1 MYDRMPPKLPFYWNS
16 VIPATLD
23 TALTFDEMQSKIV
36 WTVNKILENQYL
48 TVPYLINLSTEYTT
62 TSISIKG
69 ILFQNYT
76 PLQVDKE
83 FVINGMKDGTYYIN
97 VFNDA
102 ANTEAGKPPVQSN
115 DLLFLSTEYMPKNCT
130 SLYVFDILNGNIV
143 GNSIRYND
151 LYTEMHNADPN
162 AHQALFEAVYNK
174 IEEESDGLH
183 NEIVTET
190 NRAKQAEQQLQDNID
205 NESTARQQADTTLQ
219 NNINAEKTARENA
232 DTTLQNNINAE
243 KTAREQ
249 ADTALGERIT
259 AETTARQQAD
269 TNLQN
274 SINAEKTA
282 REQADTTLQN
292 NINAEKTAREN
303 ADTALQD
310 SINTH
315 IQNKNNPHNV
325 TADQIGNVV
334 KTIKGANQTILYGD
348 VTLTGR
354 RGVNTVGTGQNI
366 NIEGPMYSTPADNS
380 VDVLYSGITALSSNI
395 AYTSEISGL
404 PSKTG
409 WLYLVSYQVG
419 QAYKKV
425 IYNLDGTIYYTH
437 GRETDTWIMIE
448 NNSGVESIN
457 DLTGIVTLVA
467 SNGNNV
473 AKSGNT
479 LNVSGP
485 MLGTPPSLNLDE
497 ANTVGIYSLRVAA
510 IYTSTRSGLPEK
522 DGWLYMVVYP
532 LSQAANKQ
540 VIYNKDGTAYW
551 RDGVESNWNPIS
563 YGGTGTAGVSSIN
576 SLTGALTLNG
586 DQGVSVTTTVN
597 ALHVSGQ
604 YYVLTQNTPV
614 NATLRPGITTKGSY
628 SFTGGPENETLI
640 AIETVDSTSGSYNF
654 FQVGYCSSG
663 NIYVRRT
670 NTNGTATTEW
680 IKSGVFSFNN
690 KTGNINVDGRY
701 GNIVENDTSS
711 HFFVNGPIRRLP
723 TLDANTYDLE
733 GIASFDY
740 GTLPTNI
747 PGSSTKPFMLF
758 QVRTNATDTNT
769 YYTQWLI
776 DKSNGKMY
784 TRTKNKNGSQATT
797 WYMNSYSPALDNQ
810 TVTLESLAPNL
821 GIQNL
826 TLQLEHYRGGGQN
839 FKAKFYVPFAVSNSN
854 SPLTEIALWSLPQ
867 AWTFD
872 EDQYI
877 PVYIRSVSSGASS
890 FGYIQCSN
898 NAMQLI
904 IGGTGQSIPAGW
916 VVRFCNSDVYLIRS
930 SS

>member
-23 TALTFDEMQSKIV
+23 TALTFDEMQARIV

-76 PLQVDKE
+76 PLQIDKE

-115 DLLFLSTEYMPKNCT
+115 DLLFLSTEYMPINCT

-219 NNINAEKTARENA
+219 NNINAEKTARE
-232 DTTLQNNINAE
+232 
-243 KTAREQ
+243 Q
-249 ADTALGERIT
+249 ADTALRNSLDEEIGDRIDGED
-259 AETTARQQAD
+259 A
-269 TNLQN
+269 
-274 SINAEKTA
+274 INAK
-282 REQADTTLQN
+282 
-292 NINAEKTAREN
+292 INA
-303 ADTALQD
+303 
-310 SINTH
+310 H

-325 TADQIGNVV
+325 TVDQIGNVV
-334 KTIKGANQTILYGD
+334 KSIKGSNQTVLYD
-348 VTLTGR
+348 NVTLTGI
-354 RGVNTVGTGQNI
+354 RGINTLGDNQIISIG
-366 NIEGPMYSTPADNS
+366 GPMYDAPTDNS
-380 VDVLYSGITALSSNI
+380 VDVNYVGITSLSSNI
-395 AYTSEISGL
+395 EYASTKQGL

-409 WLYLVSYQVG
+409 WLYLVSYKIGTAVKKVIYNADGTAYFNNGGENDTWNLIQSNDIVKSINDFVG
-419 QAYKKV
+419 AITLTGENGNIINNNNNTITVSGAMISNTNGLVIENNTNPGIYSLSDSAFYTSNTSGLPNKAGWMYLILYKTITQSKYV
-425 IYNLDGTIYYTH
+425 IYNLDGTAYYK
-437 GRETDTWIMIE
+437 
-448 NNSGVESIN
+448 
-457 DLTGIVTLVA
+457 A
-467 SNGNNV
+467 SNTSEWV
-473 AKSGNT
+473 EIQHSG
-479 LNVSGP
+479 S
-485 MLGTPPSLNLDE
+485 
-497 ANTVGIYSLRVAA
+497 
-510 IYTSTRSGLPEK
+510 
-522 DGWLYMVVYP
+522 
-532 LSQAANKQ
+532 
-540 VIYNKDGTAYW
+540 
-551 RDGVESNWNPIS
+551 
-563 YGGTGTAGVSSIN
+563 GTAGVSSIN

-586 DQGVSVTTTVN
+586 DQGVKITTTPN
-597 ALHVSGQ
+597 AIHVSGQ
-604 YYVLTQNTPV
+604 YYVLSQNSSV
-614 NATLRPGITTKGSY
+614 NGTLRPGITTIGSY
-628 SFTGGPENETLI
+628 SFTDGPENETLI

-663 NIYVRRT
+663 NIYVRRA
-670 NTNGTATTEW
+670 NTDGTATTGW
-680 IKSGVFSFNN
+680 INSGVFNFNN
-690 KTGNINVDGRY
+690 KTGNINVEGRY

-784 TRTKNKNGSQATT
+784 TRTKNKNGSQTTT

-854 SPLTEIALWSLPQ
+854 SPLTEIALWSLPN

-916 VVRFCNSDVYLIRS
+916 VVRFCNSDIYLVRS

>member
-48 TVPYLINLSTEYTT
+48 TVPYLISLGTEYTT

-190 NRAKQAEQQLQDNID
+190 NRAKQAEQQLQKNIN

-232 DTTLQNNINAE
+232 DTTLQNSINAE

-249 ADTALGERIT
+249 ADTALRNSLDEEIGNRIDGE
-259 AETTARQQAD
+259 D
-269 TNLQN
+269 T
-274 SINAEKTA
+274 INNKI
-282 REQADTTLQN
+282 D
-292 NINAEKTAREN
+292 
-303 ADTALQD
+303 
-310 SINTH
+310 TH
-315 IQNKNNPHNV
+315 IANKNNPHNV

-334 KTIKGANQTILYGD
+334 KTINNLVNNITVNGSRGTSITNGSNTI
-348 VTLTGR
+348 T
-354 RGVNTVGTGQNI
+354 VN
-366 NIEGPMYSTPADNS
+366 GPMIDTPSD
-380 VDVLYSGITALSSNI
+380 T
-395 AYTSEISGL
+395 
-404 PSKTG
+404 
-409 WLYLVSYQVG
+409 
-419 QAYKKV
+419 
-425 IYNLDGTIYYTH
+425 NLDNAT
-437 GRETDTWIMIE
+437 E
-448 NNSGVESIN
+448 
-457 DLTGIVTLVA
+457 
-467 SNGNNV
+467 
-473 AKSGNT
+473 
-479 LNVSGP
+479 
-485 MLGTPPSLNLDE
+485 
-497 ANTVGIYSLRVAA
+497 VGIYSLSAT
-510 IYTSTRSGLPEK
+510 IQYTSSYTGLPSK
-522 DGWLYMVVYP
+522 SGWLYMLVY
-532 LSQAANKQ
+532 QVGTAKKQ
-540 VIYNKDGTAYW
+540 IIYNADGTVYRRENAA
-551 RDGVESNWNPIS
+551 SNWLELN
-563 YGGTGTAGVSSIN
+563 YGGGGGTSGVSSIN
-576 SLTGALTLNG
+576 SLTGALTING
-586 DQGVSVTTTVN
+586 DQGVRVTNTGN
-597 ALHVSGQ
+597 ALQVRGQ
-604 YYVLTQNTPV
+604 YYVLSQNSSV
-614 NATLRPGITTKGSY
+614 NGTLRPGITTIGSY
-628 SFTGGPENETLI
+628 SFTDGPENETLI
-640 AIETVDSTSGSYNF
+640 AIETVDRASGSYNF

-663 NIYVRRT
+663 NIYVRIT
-670 NTNGTATTEW
+670 NTHGTATTGW
-680 IKSGVFSFNN
+680 IKSGVFSFNS
-690 KTGNINVDGRY
+690 KTGNINVEGRY

-747 PGSSTKPFMLF
+747 PTTSTNPFILF
-758 QVRTNATDTNT
+758 QVKTNATDTNT

-784 TRTKNKNGSQATT
+784 VRTKNKNGTQVTAWSL
-797 WYMNSYSPALDNQ
+797 NSYSAAVDNQ
-810 TVTLESLAPNL
+810 TITLDSLAPNL
-821 GIQNL
+821 SLQNL
-826 TLQLEHYRGGGQN
+826 TLELEEYRGTKY
-839 FKAKFYVPFAVSNSN
+839 KAKFYVPFAFSNSN
-854 SPLTEIALWSLPQ
+854 SPLTEIALWSLPEGW
-867 AWTFD
+867 AFD

-877 PVYIRSVSSGASS
+877 PLYIRSVSTGASS

-904 IGGTGQSIPAGW
+904 ICGTGQSIPAGW
-916 VVRFCNSDVYLIRS
+916 VVRFCNSDVYLVKS
-930 SS
+930 GA

>member
-48 TVPYLINLSTEYTT
+48 TVPYLISLGTEYTT

-162 AHQALFEAVYNK
+162 AHQTLFEAVYNK

-219 NNINAEKTARENA
+219 NNINAEKTARE
-232 DTTLQNNINAE
+232 
-243 KTAREQ
+243 Q

-274 SINAEKTA
+274 NINAEKTA
-282 REQADTTLQN
+282 REQADTALRN
-292 NINAEKTAREN
+292 SLDEEIGDRIDGEDAINAKIN
-303 ADTALQD
+303 A
-310 SINTH
+310 H

-325 TADQIGNVV
+325 TVDQIGNVV
-334 KTIKGANQTILYGD
+334 KAINNLVNNITVNGS
-348 VTLTGR
+348 
-354 RGVNTVGTGQNI
+354 RGT
-366 NIEGPMYSTPADNS
+366 S
-380 VDVLYSGITALSSNI
+380 ITNSSNTI
-395 AYTSEISGL
+395 TVNGSMIDV
-404 PSKTG
+404 PSDT
-409 WLYLVSYQVG
+409 
-419 QAYKKV
+419 
-425 IYNLDGTIYYTH
+425 NLDNAT
-437 GRETDTWIMIE
+437 E
-448 NNSGVESIN
+448 
-457 DLTGIVTLVA
+457 
-467 SNGNNV
+467 
-473 AKSGNT
+473 
-479 LNVSGP
+479 
-485 MLGTPPSLNLDE
+485 
-497 ANTVGIYSLRVAA
+497 VGIYSLSAT
-510 IYTSTRSGLPEK
+510 IQYTSSYTGLPSK
-522 DGWLYMVVYP
+522 SGWLYMLVY
-532 LSQAANKQ
+532 QVGTARKQ
-540 VIYNKDGTAYW
+540 IIYNADGTVYRRENAA
-551 RDGVESNWNPIS
+551 SNWLELN
-563 YGGTGTAGVSSIN
+563 YGGGGGTAGVSSIN

-586 DQGVSVTTTVN
+586 DQGVKITTAPN
-597 ALHVSGQ
+597 AIHVSGQ
-604 YYVLTQNTPV
+604 YYVLSQNTSI
-614 NATLRPGITTKGSY
+614 NGTLRPGITAAGNYAFTNTPQNKNVMYVITVDYKSNEYIYAQYAVCFDYSIYRRLSNADGSTATEWYYNGVTDINATKGSIIFEARNGA
-628 SFTGGPENETLI
+628 SI
-640 AIETVDSTSGSYNF
+640 SK
-654 FQVGYCSSG
+654 SG
-663 NIYVRRT
+663 NTFTVLGPIARSPNLSL
-670 NTNGTATTEW
+670 NTNN
-680 IKSGVFSFNN
+680 SV
-690 KTGNINVDGRY
+690 
-701 GNIVENDTSS
+701 
-711 HFFVNGPIRRLP
+711 
-723 TLDANTYDLE
+723 
-733 GIASFDY
+733 GIFSFDY
-740 GTLPTNI
+740 DSSPVGMPTEA
-747 PGSSTKPFMLF
+747 
-758 QVRTNATDTNT
+758 TNAYVMLQVMTDGDSSIET
-769 YYTQWLI
+769 YTQLVI
-776 DKSNGKMY
+776 DKDDGKMF
-784 TRTKNKNGSQATT
+784 TRTKNNNGSQATA
-797 WYMNSYSPALDNQ
+797 WKLSSYSPALENQ
-810 TVTLESLAPNL
+810 TITLDSLAPNL

-826 TLQLEHYRGGGQN
+826 TLQLEQYRGVT

-854 SPLTEIALWSLPQ
+854 SPLTEIALWSLPEGW
-867 AWTFD
+867 AFD

-877 PVYIRSVSSGASS
+877 PLYIRSVSSGASS

-916 VVRFCNSDVYLIRS
+916 VVRFCNSDVYLVRS
-930 SS
+930 GA

>member
-23 TALTFDEMQSKIV
+23 TALTFDEMQAKIV

-48 TVPYLINLSTEYTT
+48 TVPYLISLKTEYTT

-76 PLQVDKE
+76 PLQIDKE

-130 SLYVFDILNGNIV
+130 SLYVFNILNGNIV
-143 GNSIRYND
+143 GDSIKYND

-162 AHQALFEAVYNK
+162 AHQALFEAVYSK
-174 IEEESDGLH
+174 IDEESDTLH

-190 NRAKQAEQQLQDNID
+190 NRAKTAEQQLQTNIN
-205 NESTARQQADTTLQ
+205 NES
-219 NNINAEKTARENA
+219 
-232 DTTLQNNINAE
+232 
-243 KTAREQ
+243 
-249 ADTALGERIT
+249 
-259 AETTARQQAD
+259 
-269 TNLQN
+269 
-274 SINAEKTA
+274 TA

-310 SINTH
+310 SINAEKTARENADTALQDSINTH

-325 TADQIGNVV
+325 TVDQIGNVV
-334 KTIKGANQTILYGD
+334 KSINNLVNNITVNGLRGTSITNSSDTI
-348 VTLTGR
+348 
-354 RGVNTVGTGQNI
+354 TVIGSMI
-366 NIEGPMYSTPADNS
+366 DA
-380 VDVLYSGITALSSNI
+380 
-395 AYTSEISGL
+395 
-404 PSKTG
+404 PSDT
-409 WLYLVSYQVG
+409 
-419 QAYKKV
+419 
-425 IYNLDGTIYYTH
+425 NLDNAT
-437 GRETDTWIMIE
+437 E
-448 NNSGVESIN
+448 
-457 DLTGIVTLVA
+457 
-467 SNGNNV
+467 
-473 AKSGNT
+473 
-479 LNVSGP
+479 
-485 MLGTPPSLNLDE
+485 
-497 ANTVGIYSLRVAA
+497 VGIYSLSAT
-510 IYTSTRSGLPEK
+510 IQYTSSYTGLPSK
-522 DGWLYMVVYP
+522 SGWLYMLVY
-532 LSQAANKQ
+532 QVGTAKKQ
-540 VIYNKDGTAYW
+540 IIYNADGTVYRRENAA
-551 RDGVESNWNPIS
+551 SNWLELN
-563 YGGTGTAGVSSIN
+563 YGGGGGTAGVSSIN

-586 DQGVSVTTTVN
+586 DQGVRVTNTGN
-597 ALHVSGQ
+597 ALQVRGQ
-604 YYVLTQNTPV
+604 YYVLSQNSSV
-614 NATLRPGITTKGSY
+614 NGTLRPGITTIGSY
-628 SFTGGPENETLI
+628 SFTDGPENETLI
-640 AIETVDSTSGSYNF
+640 AIETVDRTSGSYNF

-670 NTNGTATTEW
+670 NTDGTATTGW
-680 IKSGVFSFNN
+680 INSGVFSFNN
-690 KTGNINVDGRY
+690 KTGNINVEGRY

-747 PGSSTKPFMLF
+747 PTASTNPFILF

-784 TRTKNKNGSQATT
+784 VRTKNKNGTQVTAWSL
-797 WYMNSYSPALDNQ
+797 NSYSAAVDNQ
-810 TVTLESLAPNL
+810 TITLDSLAPNL
-821 GIQNL
+821 GLQNL
-826 TLQLEHYRGGGQN
+826 TLELEEYRGTKY
-839 FKAKFYVPFAVSNSN
+839 KAKFYVPFAFSNSN
-854 SPLTEIALWSLPQ
+854 SPLTEIALWSLPEGW
-867 AWTFD
+867 AFD

-877 PVYIRSVSSGASS
+877 PLYIRSVSTGASS

-904 IGGTGQSIPAGW
+904 IGETGQSIPAGW
-916 VVRFCNSDVYLIRS
+916 IVRFCNSDVYLIRS

>member
-48 TVPYLINLSTEYTT
+48 TVPYLISLGTEYTT

-232 DTTLQNNINAE
+232 DT
-243 KTAREQ
+243 
-249 ADTALGERIT
+249 ALGERIT

-282 REQADTTLQN
+282 REQADTALRNSLDKEIGDRIDGEDAIN
-292 NINAEKTAREN
+292 NKINA
-303 ADTALQD
+303 
-310 SINTH
+310 H

-325 TADQIGNVV
+325 TVDQIGNVV
-334 KTIKGANQTILYGD
+334 KSIKGANQTILYGD
-348 VTLTGR
+348 VTLTGS

-366 NIEGPMYSTPADNS
+366 NIGGPMYSTPADNS
-380 VDVLYSGITALSSNI
+380 VDVLYNGITALSSNI
-395 AYTSEISGL
+395 AYTSEKSGL

-419 QAYKKV
+419 QSFKKV

-437 GRETDTWIMIE
+437 GGETDTWIMIE

-826 TLQLEHYRGGGQN
+826 TLQLEHYRGQN

-854 SPLTEIALWSLPQ
+854 SPLTEIALWSLPN

-872 EDQYI
+872 EVQYI

-916 VVRFCNSDVYLIRS
+916 IVRFCNSDVYLIRS

>member
-48 TVPYLINLSTEYTT
+48 TVPYLISLGTEYTT

-205 NESTARQQADTTLQ
+205 NETTARQQADTTLQ

-274 SINAEKTA
+274 SINTEKTA
-282 REQADTTLQN
+282 REQADTALRN
-292 NINAEKTAREN
+292 SLDEEIGNRIDGEDAINAKIN
-303 ADTALQD
+303 A
-310 SINTH
+310 H
-315 IQNKNNPHNV
+315 IANKNNPHNV

-334 KTIKGANQTILYGD
+334 KTINNLVNNITVNGS
-348 VTLTGR
+348 
-354 RGVNTVGTGQNI
+354 RGT
-366 NIEGPMYSTPADNS
+366 S
-380 VDVLYSGITALSSNI
+380 ITNSSNTI
-395 AYTSEISGL
+395 TVRGSMIDVPSDTNLDNATEVGIYSLSANIQYTSSYSGL
-404 PSKTG
+404 PSKAS
-409 WLYLVSYQVG
+409 WLYMLVYQVG
-419 QAYKKV
+419 TAKKQI
-425 IYNLDGTIYYTH
+425 IYHTNGSVYRRD
-437 GRETDTWIMIE
+437 
-448 NNSGVESIN
+448 N
-457 DLTGIVTLVA
+457 VA
-467 SNGNNV
+467 SDWV
-473 AKSGNT
+473 K
-479 LNVSGP
+479 LN
-485 MLGTPPSLNLDE
+485 
-497 ANTVGIYSLRVAA
+497 
-510 IYTSTRSGLPEK
+510 
-522 DGWLYMVVYP
+522 
-532 LSQAANKQ
+532 
-540 VIYNKDGTAYW
+540 
-551 RDGVESNWNPIS
+551 
-563 YGGTGTAGVSSIN
+563 YGGGGGTAGVSSIN

-586 DQGVSVTTTVN
+586 DQGVRVTNTGN
-597 ALHVSGQ
+597 ALQVRGQ
-604 YYVLTQNTPV
+604 YYVLSQNSSV
-614 NATLRPGITTKGSY
+614 NGTLRPGITTIGSY
-628 SFTGGPENETLI
+628 SFTDGPENETLI
-640 AIETVDSTSGSYNF
+640 AIETVDSTSESYNF

-670 NTNGTATTEW
+670 NTNGTATTGW

-690 KTGNINVDGRY
+690 KTGNINVEGRY

-747 PGSSTKPFMLF
+747 PTTSTNPFILF

-784 TRTKNKNGSQATT
+784 VRTKNKNGTQATA
-797 WYMNSYSPALDNQ
+797 WSLNSYSAAVDKQTITLD
-810 TVTLESLAPNL
+810 SLAPNL
-821 GIQNL
+821 SLQNL
-826 TLQLEHYRGGGQN
+826 TLELEEYRGTKY
-839 FKAKFYVPFAVSNSN
+839 KAKFYVPFAFSNSN
-854 SPLTEIALWSLPQ
+854 SPLTEIALWSLPEGW
-867 AWTFD
+867 AFD

-877 PVYIRSVSSGASS
+877 PLYIRSVSSGASS
-890 FGYIQCSN
+890 LGYIQCSN

-916 VVRFCNSDVYLIRS
+916 VVRFCNSDVYLVKS
-930 SS
+930 GA

>member
-48 TVPYLINLSTEYTT
+48 TVPYLISLGTEYTT

-249 ADTALGERIT
+249 ADTALRNSLDKEIGDRIDGED
-259 AETTARQQAD
+259 A
-269 TNLQN
+269 
-274 SINAEKTA
+274 INNKI
-282 REQADTTLQN
+282 D
-292 NINAEKTAREN
+292 
-303 ADTALQD
+303 
-310 SINTH
+310 TH
-315 IQNKNNPHNV
+315 IANKNNPHNV

-348 VTLTGR
+348 VTLTGS

-366 NIEGPMYSTPADNS
+366 DIGGPMYSTPADNS

-395 AYTSEISGL
+395 AYTSEKSGL

-409 WLYLVSYQVG
+409 WLYLVSYKVG
-419 QAYKKV
+419 QSFKKV

-437 GRETDTWIMIE
+437 GGETDTWIMIE

-576 SLTGALTLNG
+576 SLTGALTING
-586 DQGVSVTTTVN
+586 DQGVSVTNTGN
-597 ALHVSGQ
+597 ALQVRGQ
-604 YYVLTQNTPV
+604 YYVLTQNTSV
-614 NATLRPGITTKGSY
+614 NGTLRAGNTARG
-628 SFTGGPENETLI
+628 SFTFTNGPSNQNVV
-640 AIETVDSTSGSYNF
+640 AIDTYDSN
-654 FQVGYCSSG
+654 SG
-663 NIYVRRT
+663 NYTLYQIAHTNDGSSYWRRA
-670 NTNGTATTEW
+670 NADGSATTQW
-680 IKSGVFSFNN
+680 QPRGVLSFNSYH
-690 KTGNINVDGRY
+690 GSVSVDGQY
-701 GNIVENDTSS
+701 GNIVVNDAGG

-854 SPLTEIALWSLPQ
+854 SPLTEIALWSLPN

>member
-23 TALTFDEMQSKIV
+23 TSLTFDEMQARIV

-130 SLYVFDILNGNIV
+130 SLYTFDILNGNIV
-143 GNSIRYND
+143 GDSIRYND

-190 NRAKQAEQQLQDNID
+190 NRATQAERQLQTNIN
-205 NESTARQQADTTLQ
+205 NEATARQQ
-219 NNINAEKTARENA
+219 A

-274 SINAEKTA
+274 
-282 REQADTTLQN
+282 

-303 ADTALQD
+303 ADTALQN

-325 TADQIGNVV
+325 TVDQIGNVV
-334 KTIKGANQTILYGD
+334 KSIKGSNQTVLYD
-348 VTLTGR
+348 NVTLTGI
-354 RGVNTVGTGQNI
+354 RGINTLGDNQI
-366 NIEGPMYSTPADNS
+366 ISISGPMYDAPTDNS
-380 VDVLYSGITALSSNI
+380 VDVNYVGITSLSSNI
-395 AYTSEISGL
+395 EYASTKQGL

-409 WLYLVSYQVG
+409 WLYLVSYKIGTAVKKVIYNSDGTAYFNNGGENDTWNLIQSNDIVKSINDFVG
-419 QAYKKV
+419 AITLTGENGNIINNNNNTITVSGAMISNTNGLVIENNTNPGIYSLSDSAFYTSNTSGLPNKAGWMYLILYKTITQSKYV
-425 IYNLDGTIYYTH
+425 IYNLDGTAYYK
-437 GRETDTWIMIE
+437 
-448 NNSGVESIN
+448 
-457 DLTGIVTLVA
+457 A
-467 SNGNNV
+467 SNTSEWV
-473 AKSGNT
+473 EIQHSG
-479 LNVSGP
+479 S
-485 MLGTPPSLNLDE
+485 
-497 ANTVGIYSLRVAA
+497 
-510 IYTSTRSGLPEK
+510 
-522 DGWLYMVVYP
+522 
-532 LSQAANKQ
+532 
-540 VIYNKDGTAYW
+540 
-551 RDGVESNWNPIS
+551 
-563 YGGTGTAGVSSIN
+563 GTAGVSSIN

-586 DQGVSVTTTVN
+586 DQGVKITTTPN
-597 ALHVSGQ
+597 AIHVSGQ
-604 YYVLTQNTPV
+604 YYVLSQNSSV
-614 NATLRPGITTKGSY
+614 NGTLRPGITTIGSY
-628 SFTGGPENETLI
+628 SFTDGPENETLI

-663 NIYVRRT
+663 NIYVRRA
-670 NTNGTATTEW
+670 NTDGTATTGW
-680 IKSGVFSFNN
+680 INSGVFNFNN
-690 KTGNINVDGRY
+690 KTGNINVEGRY

-723 TLDANTYDLE
+723 TLDANAYDLE

-747 PGSSTKPFMLF
+747 PTTSTNPFILF

-784 TRTKNKNGSQATT
+784 VRTKNKNGTQVTAWSL
-797 WYMNSYSPALDNQ
+797 NSYSAAVDNQ
-810 TVTLESLAPNL
+810 TITLDSLASNL
-821 GIQNL
+821 GLQNL
-826 TLQLEHYRGGGQN
+826 TLELEEYRGTKY
-839 FKAKFYVPFAVSNSN
+839 KAKFYVPFAFSNSN
-854 SPLTEIALWSLPQ
+854 SPLTEIALWSLPEGW
-867 AWTFD
+867 AFD
-872 EDQYI
+872 EVQYI
-877 PVYIRSVSSGASS
+877 PLYIRSVSSGASS

-916 VVRFCNSDVYLIRS
+916 VVRFCNSDVYLVRS
-930 SS
+930 GA

>member
-48 TVPYLINLSTEYTT
+48 TVPYLISLGTEYTT

-205 NESTARQQADTTLQ
+205 NEATARQQADTTLQ
-219 NNINAEKTARENA
+219 NNINAEKTAREN
-232 DTTLQNNINAE
+232 
-243 KTAREQ
+243 

-334 KTIKGANQTILYGD
+334 KTINTLVNNITVNGSRGASITNSSDTI
-348 VTLTGR
+348 
-354 RGVNTVGTGQNI
+354 TV
-366 NIEGPMYSTPADNS
+366 
-380 VDVLYSGITALSSNI
+380 SGSMIDA
-395 AYTSEISGL
+395 
-404 PSKTG
+404 PSDT
-409 WLYLVSYQVG
+409 
-419 QAYKKV
+419 
-425 IYNLDGTIYYTH
+425 NLDNAT
-437 GRETDTWIMIE
+437 E
-448 NNSGVESIN
+448 
-457 DLTGIVTLVA
+457 
-467 SNGNNV
+467 
-473 AKSGNT
+473 
-479 LNVSGP
+479 
-485 MLGTPPSLNLDE
+485 
-497 ANTVGIYSLRVAA
+497 VGIYSLSAT
-510 IYTSTRSGLPEK
+510 IQYTSSYTGLPSK
-522 DGWLYMVVYP
+522 SGWLYMLVYQV
-532 LSQAANKQ
+532 STAKKQ
-540 VIYNKDGTAYW
+540 IIYNADGTVYRRENAA
-551 RDGVESNWNPIS
+551 SNWLELN
-563 YGGTGTAGVSSIN
+563 YGGGGGTAGVSSIN
-576 SLTGALTLNG
+576 SLTGEITLNG
-586 DQGVSVTTTVN
+586 DQGVRITNTGN
-597 ALHVSGQ
+597 AIHVSGQ
-604 YYVLTQNTPV
+604 YYVLSQNTSI
-614 NATLRPGITTKGSY
+614 NGTLRPGITAAGNYAFTNTPQNKSVMYVITVDYKSNEYIYAQYAVCFDYSIYRRLSNADGSTATEWYYNGVTDINGTKGSIIFEARNGA
-628 SFTGGPENETLI
+628 SI
-640 AIETVDSTSGSYNF
+640 SK
-654 FQVGYCSSG
+654 SG
-663 NIYVRRT
+663 NTFTVLGPIARNPNFSL
-670 NTNGTATTEW
+670 NTNN
-680 IKSGVFSFNN
+680 SV
-690 KTGNINVDGRY
+690 
-701 GNIVENDTSS
+701 
-711 HFFVNGPIRRLP
+711 
-723 TLDANTYDLE
+723 
-733 GIASFDY
+733 GIFSFDY
-740 GTLPTNI
+740 DSSPVGMPTEA
-747 PGSSTKPFMLF
+747 
-758 QVRTNATDTNT
+758 TNAYVMLQVMTDGTNSIES
-769 YYTQWLI
+769 YTQLVI
-776 DKSNGKMY
+776 DKDDGKMF
-784 TRTKNKNGSQATT
+784 TRTKNNNGSQATA
-797 WYMNSYSPALDNQ
+797 WKLSSYSPALDNQ
-810 TVTLESLAPNL
+810 TITLDSLSPNL

-826 TLQLEHYRGGGQN
+826 TLQLEQYRGVT

-854 SPLTEIALWSLPQ
+854 SPLTEIALWSLPEGW
-867 AWTFD
+867 AFD

-877 PVYIRSVSSGASS
+877 PLYIRSVSSGSSS

-916 VVRFCNSDVYLIRS
+916 VVRFCNSDVYLVKS
-930 SS
+930 GA

>member
-1 MYDRMPPKLPFYWNS
+1 MYDRMPPKLPFYWNT

-23 TALTFDEMQSKIV
+23 TALTFDEMQAKIV

-48 TVPYLINLSTEYTT
+48 TVPYLISLKTEYTT

-130 SLYVFDILNGNIV
+130 SLYVFNILNGNIV
-143 GNSIRYND
+143 GDSIKYND

-162 AHQALFEAVYNK
+162 AHQALFEAVYSK
-174 IEEESDGLH
+174 IDEESDTLH

-190 NRAKQAEQQLQDNID
+190 NRAKTAEQQLQTNIN
-205 NESTARQQADTTLQ
+205 NES
-219 NNINAEKTARENA
+219 
-232 DTTLQNNINAE
+232 
-243 KTAREQ
+243 
-249 ADTALGERIT
+249 
-259 AETTARQQAD
+259 
-269 TNLQN
+269 
-274 SINAEKTA
+274 TA

-325 TADQIGNVV
+325 TVDQIGNVV
-334 KTIKGANQTILYGD
+334 KSINNLVNNITVNGL
-348 VTLTGR
+348 
-354 RGVNTVGTGQNI
+354 RGT
-366 NIEGPMYSTPADNS
+366 S
-380 VDVLYSGITALSSNI
+380 ITNSSNTI
-395 AYTSEISGL
+395 TVIGSMIDAPSDTNLDNATEIGIYSLSATIQYTSSYTGL
-404 PSKTG
+404 PSK
-409 WLYLVSYQVG
+409 S
-419 QAYKKV
+419 
-425 IYNLDGTIYYTH
+425 
-437 GRETDTWIMIE
+437 
-448 NNSGVESIN
+448 
-457 DLTGIVTLVA
+457 
-467 SNGNNV
+467 
-473 AKSGNT
+473 
-479 LNVSGP
+479 
-485 MLGTPPSLNLDE
+485 
-497 ANTVGIYSLRVAA
+497 
-510 IYTSTRSGLPEK
+510 
-522 DGWLYMVVYP
+522 GWLYMLVY
-532 LSQAANKQ
+532 QVGTAKKQ
-540 VIYNKDGTAYW
+540 IIYNADGTVYRRENAA
-551 RDGVESNWNPIS
+551 SNWLELN
-563 YGGTGTAGVSSIN
+563 YGGGGGTAGVSSIN

-586 DQGVSVTTTVN
+586 DQGVRVTNTGN
-597 ALHVSGQ
+597 ALQVRGQ
-604 YYVLTQNTPV
+604 YYVLSQNSSV
-614 NATLRPGITTKGSY
+614 NGTLRTGITTIGSY
-628 SFTGGPENETLI
+628 SFTDGPKNETLI
-640 AIETVDSTSGSYNF
+640 AIETVDRTSGSYNF

-670 NTNGTATTEW
+670 NTDGTATTGW
-680 IKSGVFSFNN
+680 INSGVFSFND
-690 KTGNINVDGRY
+690 KTGNINVEGRY

-723 TLDANTYDLE
+723 TLDANAYDLE

-747 PGSSTKPFMLF
+747 PSTSTNPFILF

-784 TRTKNKNGSQATT
+784 VRTKNKNGTQVTAWSL
-797 WYMNSYSPALDNQ
+797 NSYSAAVDNQ
-810 TVTLESLAPNL
+810 TITLDSLASNL
-821 GIQNL
+821 GLQNL
-826 TLQLEHYRGGGQN
+826 TLELEEYRGTKY
-839 FKAKFYVPFAVSNSN
+839 KAKFYVPFAFSNSN
-854 SPLTEIALWSLPQ
+854 SPLTEIALWSLPEGW
-867 AWTFD
+867 AFD

-877 PVYIRSVSSGASS
+877 PLYIRSVSSGASS

-916 VVRFCNSDVYLIRS
+916 VVRFCNSDVYLVKS
-930 SS
+930 GA

>member
-48 TVPYLINLSTEYTT
+48 TVPYLISLGTEYTT

-232 DTTLQNNINAE
+232 DTTLQNSINAE

-249 ADTALGERIT
+249 ADTALRNSLDKEIGDRIDGE
-259 AETTARQQAD
+259 D
-269 TNLQN
+269 T
-274 SINAEKTA
+274 INNKI
-282 REQADTTLQN
+282 D
-292 NINAEKTAREN
+292 
-303 ADTALQD
+303 
-310 SINTH
+310 TH
-315 IQNKNNPHNV
+315 IANKNNPHNV

-334 KTIKGANQTILYGD
+334 KTINNLVNNITVNGSRGTSITNGSNTI
-348 VTLTGR
+348 
-354 RGVNTVGTGQNI
+354 TVK
-366 NIEGPMYSTPADNS
+366 GPMI
-380 VDVLYSGITALSSNI
+380 DV
-395 AYTSEISGL
+395 
-404 PSKTG
+404 PSDT
-409 WLYLVSYQVG
+409 
-419 QAYKKV
+419 
-425 IYNLDGTIYYTH
+425 NLDNAT
-437 GRETDTWIMIE
+437 E
-448 NNSGVESIN
+448 
-457 DLTGIVTLVA
+457 
-467 SNGNNV
+467 
-473 AKSGNT
+473 
-479 LNVSGP
+479 
-485 MLGTPPSLNLDE
+485 
-497 ANTVGIYSLRVAA
+497 VGIYSLSATTQ
-510 IYTSTRSGLPEK
+510 YTSSYTGLPSK
-522 DGWLYMVVYP
+522 SGWLYMLVY
-532 LSQAANKQ
+532 QVGTAKKQ
-540 VIYNKDGTAYW
+540 IIYNADGTVYRRENAA
-551 RDGVESNWNPIS
+551 SNWLELN
-563 YGGTGTAGVSSIN
+563 YGGGGGTAGVSSIN

-586 DQGVSVTTTVN
+586 DQGVRVTNTGN
-597 ALHVSGQ
+597 ALQVRGQ
-604 YYVLTQNTPV
+604 YYVLSQNTSI
-614 NATLRPGITTKGSY
+614 NGTLRPGITAAGNYAFTNTPQNKSVMYVITVDYKSNEYIYAQYAVCFDYSIYRRLSNADGSTATEWYYNGVTDINATKGSIIFEARNGA
-628 SFTGGPENETLI
+628 SI
-640 AIETVDSTSGSYNF
+640 SK
-654 FQVGYCSSG
+654 SG
-663 NIYVRRT
+663 NTFTVLGPIARSPNLSL
-670 NTNGTATTEW
+670 NTNN
-680 IKSGVFSFNN
+680 SV
-690 KTGNINVDGRY
+690 
-701 GNIVENDTSS
+701 
-711 HFFVNGPIRRLP
+711 
-723 TLDANTYDLE
+723 
-733 GIASFDY
+733 GIFSFDY
-740 GTLPTNI
+740 DSSPVGMPTEA
-747 PGSSTKPFMLF
+747 
-758 QVRTNATDTNT
+758 TNAYVMLQVMTDGDSSIET
-769 YYTQWLI
+769 YTQLVI
-776 DKSNGKMY
+776 DKDDGKMF
-784 TRTKNKNGSQATT
+784 TRTKNNNGSQATA
-797 WYMNSYSPALDNQ
+797 WKLSSYSPALDNQ
-810 TVTLESLAPNL
+810 TITLDSLAPNL

-826 TLQLEHYRGGGQN
+826 TLQLEQYRGVT

-854 SPLTEIALWSLPQ
+854 SPLTEIALWSLPEGW
-867 AWTFD
+867 AFD

-877 PVYIRSVSSGASS
+877 PLYIRSVSSGASS

-916 VVRFCNSDVYLIRS
+916 VVRFCNSDVYLVKS
-930 SS
+930 GA

>member
-23 TALTFDEMQSKIV
+23 TALTFDEMQARIV
-36 WTVNKILENQYL
+36 WTVNRILENQYL
-48 TVPYLINLSTEYTT
+48 TVPYLINLGTEYTT

-76 PLQVDKE
+76 PLEIDKE

-115 DLLFLSTEYMPKNCT
+115 DLLFLSTEYMPINCT
-130 SLYVFDILNGNIV
+130 SLYVFNILNGNIV
-143 GNSIRYND
+143 GDSIKYND

-219 NNINAEKTARENA
+219 NNINAEKTARE
-232 DTTLQNNINAE
+232 
-243 KTAREQ
+243 Q

-282 REQADTTLQN
+282 REQADTALRN
-292 NINAEKTAREN
+292 SLDEEIGDRIDGEDAINAKIDA
-303 ADTALQD
+303 
-310 SINTH
+310 H
-315 IQNKNNPHNV
+315 IANKNNPHNV

-334 KTIKGANQTILYGD
+334 KTLNNLVNNISITGGRGTEV
-348 VTLTGR
+348 VTTS
-354 RGVNTVGTGQNI
+354 NSIAIT
-366 NIEGPMYSTPADNS
+366 GPMYDVPSNPSLDNM
-380 VDVLYSGITALSSNI
+380 LNTGIYALSASVE
-395 AYTSEISGL
+395 YTTTYSGL
-404 PSKTG
+404 PNKTG
-409 WLYLVSYQVG
+409 WLYMLVYQVG
-419 QAYKKV
+419 TAKKQI
-425 IYNLDGTIYYTH
+425 IYHTNGSVYRRD
-437 GRETDTWIMIE
+437 
-448 NNSGVESIN
+448 N
-457 DLTGIVTLVA
+457 VA
-467 SNGNNV
+467 SDWV
-473 AKSGNT
+473 K
-479 LNVSGP
+479 
-485 MLGTPPSLNLDE
+485 LD
-497 ANTVGIYSLRVAA
+497 
-510 IYTSTRSGLPEK
+510 
-522 DGWLYMVVYP
+522 
-532 LSQAANKQ
+532 
-540 VIYNKDGTAYW
+540 
-551 RDGVESNWNPIS
+551 
-563 YGGTGTAGVSSIN
+563 YGGGGGTAGVSSIN

-586 DQGVSVTTTVN
+586 DQGVRVTNTGN
-597 ALHVSGQ
+597 ALQVRGQ
-604 YYVLTQNTPV
+604 YYVLSQNASV
-614 NATLRPGITTKGSY
+614 NGTLRPGITTIGSY
-628 SFTGGPENETLI
+628 SFTDDPENETLI

-670 NTNGTATTEW
+670 NTNGTATTGW

-690 KTGNINVDGRY
+690 KTGNINVEGRY

-747 PGSSTKPFMLF
+747 PTTSTNPFILF

-784 TRTKNKNGSQATT
+784 VRTKNKNGTQATA
-797 WYMNSYSPALDNQ
+797 WSLNSYSAAVDNQ
-810 TVTLESLAPNL
+810 TITLDSLAPNL
-821 GIQNL
+821 SLQNL
-826 TLQLEHYRGGGQN
+826 TLELEEYRGTKY
-839 FKAKFYVPFAVSNSN
+839 KAKFYVPFAFSNSN
-854 SPLTEIALWSLPQ
+854 SPLTEIALWSLPEGW
-867 AWTFD
+867 AFD

-877 PVYIRSVSSGASS
+877 PLYIRSVSSGASS

-916 VVRFCNSDVYLIRS
+916 VVRFCNSDVYLVKS
-930 SS
+930 GA

>member
-23 TALTFDEMQSKIV
+23 TALTFDEMQAKIV

-48 TVPYLINLSTEYTT
+48 TVPYLISLKTEYTT

-76 PLQVDKE
+76 PLQIDKE

-130 SLYVFDILNGNIV
+130 SLYVFNILNGNIV
-143 GNSIRYND
+143 GDSIKYND

-162 AHQALFEAVYNK
+162 AHQALFEAVYSK
-174 IEEESDGLH
+174 IDEESDTLH

-190 NRAKQAEQQLQDNID
+190 NRAKTAEQQLQTNIN
-205 NESTARQQADTTLQ
+205 NES
-219 NNINAEKTARENA
+219 
-232 DTTLQNNINAE
+232 
-243 KTAREQ
+243 
-249 ADTALGERIT
+249 
-259 AETTARQQAD
+259 
-269 TNLQN
+269 
-274 SINAEKTA
+274 TA

-310 SINTH
+310 SINAEKTARENADTALQDSINTH

-325 TADQIGNVV
+325 TVDQIGNVV
-334 KTIKGANQTILYGD
+334 KSINNLVNNITVNGLRGTSITNSSDTI
-348 VTLTGR
+348 
-354 RGVNTVGTGQNI
+354 TVIGSMI
-366 NIEGPMYSTPADNS
+366 DA
-380 VDVLYSGITALSSNI
+380 
-395 AYTSEISGL
+395 
-404 PSKTG
+404 PSDT
-409 WLYLVSYQVG
+409 
-419 QAYKKV
+419 
-425 IYNLDGTIYYTH
+425 NLDNAT
-437 GRETDTWIMIE
+437 E
-448 NNSGVESIN
+448 
-457 DLTGIVTLVA
+457 
-467 SNGNNV
+467 
-473 AKSGNT
+473 
-479 LNVSGP
+479 
-485 MLGTPPSLNLDE
+485 
-497 ANTVGIYSLRVAA
+497 VGIYSLSAT
-510 IYTSTRSGLPEK
+510 IQYTSSYTGLPSK
-522 DGWLYMVVYP
+522 SGWLYMLVY
-532 LSQAANKQ
+532 QVGTAKKQ
-540 VIYNKDGTAYW
+540 IIYNADGTVYRRENAA
-551 RDGVESNWNPIS
+551 SNWLELN
-563 YGGTGTAGVSSIN
+563 YGGGGGTAGVSSIN

-586 DQGVSVTTTVN
+586 DQGVRVTNTGN
-597 ALHVSGQ
+597 ALQVRGQ
-604 YYVLTQNTPV
+604 YYVLSQNSSV
-614 NATLRPGITTKGSY
+614 NGTLRPGITTIGSY
-628 SFTGGPENETLI
+628 SFTDGPENETLI
-640 AIETVDSTSGSYNF
+640 AIETVDRTSGSYNF

-670 NTNGTATTEW
+670 NTDGTATTGW
-680 IKSGVFSFNN
+680 INSGVFSFNN
-690 KTGNINVDGRY
+690 KTGNINVEGRY

-747 PGSSTKPFMLF
+747 PTASTNPFILF

-784 TRTKNKNGSQATT
+784 VRTKNKNGTQVTAWSL
-797 WYMNSYSPALDNQ
+797 NSYSAAVDNQ
-810 TVTLESLAPNL
+810 TITLDSLAPNL
-821 GIQNL
+821 GLQNL
-826 TLQLEHYRGGGQN
+826 TLELEEYRGTKY
-839 FKAKFYVPFAVSNSN
+839 KAKFYVPFAFSNSN
-854 SPLTEIALWSLPQ
+854 SPLTEIALWSLPEGW
-867 AWTFD
+867 AFD

-877 PVYIRSVSSGASS
+877 PLYIRSVSTGASS

-904 IGGTGQSIPAGW
+904 IGETGQSIPAGW
-916 VVRFCNSDVYLIRS
+916 VVRFCNSDIYLVKS
-930 SS
+930 GA

>member
-48 TVPYLINLSTEYTT
+48 TVPYLISLGTEYTT

-243 KTAREQ
+243 KTARE
-249 ADTALGERIT
+249 
-259 AETTARQQAD
+259 
-269 TNLQN
+269 N
-274 SINAEKTA
+274 
-282 REQADTTLQN
+282 ADTTLQN
-292 NINAEKTAREN
+292 NINAEKTAREQ
-303 ADTALQD
+303 ADTALRNSLD
-310 SINTH
+310 EEIGDRIDGEDAINAKINAH

-325 TADQIGNVV
+325 TVDQIGNVV
-334 KTIKGANQTILYGD
+334 KSIKGSNQTVLYD
-348 VTLTGR
+348 NVTLTGI
-354 RGVNTVGTGQNI
+354 RGINTLGDNQIISIG
-366 NIEGPMYSTPADNS
+366 GPMYDAPTDNS
-380 VDVLYSGITALSSNI
+380 VDVNYVGITSLSSNI
-395 AYTSEISGL
+395 EYASTKQGL

-409 WLYLVSYQVG
+409 WLYLVSYKIGTSVKKVIYNTDGTAYYNNGGENDTWNLIQSNDIVKSINDFVG
-419 QAYKKV
+419 AITLTGENGNIINNNNNTITVSGTMISNTNGLVIENNTKPGIYSLSDSAFYTSNTSGLPNKAGWMYLILYKTITQSKYV
-425 IYNLDGTIYYTH
+425 IYNLDGTAYYKATNTNEWVEIQH
-437 GRETDTWIMIE
+437 
-448 NNSGVESIN
+448 SGS
-457 DLTGIVTLVA
+457 
-467 SNGNNV
+467 
-473 AKSGNT
+473 
-479 LNVSGP
+479 
-485 MLGTPPSLNLDE
+485 
-497 ANTVGIYSLRVAA
+497 
-510 IYTSTRSGLPEK
+510 
-522 DGWLYMVVYP
+522 
-532 LSQAANKQ
+532 
-540 VIYNKDGTAYW
+540 
-551 RDGVESNWNPIS
+551 
-563 YGGTGTAGVSSIN
+563 GTAGVSSIN

-586 DQGVSVTTTVN
+586 NQGVSVTTTVN
-597 ALHVSGQ
+597 ALQVSGQ

-614 NATLRPGITTKGSY
+614 NGTLRPGVTVAGNY
-628 SFTGGPENETLI
+628 EFTNTPSGKTVI
-640 AIETVDSTSGSYNF
+640 AIITFDY
-654 FQVGYCSSG
+654 
-663 NIYVRRT
+663 T
-670 NTNGTATTEW
+670 NTDYTFTQYAICSDYSVYRRYSNADGSTATPW
-680 IKSGVFSFNN
+680 
-690 KTGNINVDGRY
+690 
-701 GNIVENDTSS
+701 
-711 HFFVNGPIRRLP
+711 
-723 TLDANTYDLE
+723 TL
-733 GIASFDY
+733 
-740 GTLPTNI
+740 
-747 PGSSTKPFMLF
+747 
-758 QVRTNATDTNT
+758 
-769 YYTQWLI
+769 
-776 DKSNGKMY
+776 
-784 TRTKNKNGSQATT
+784 
-797 WYMNSYSPALDNQ
+797 NSYSPAVDNQ
-810 TVTLESLAPNL
+810 TITLDSLASNL

-826 TLQLEHYRGGGQN
+826 TLQLEQYRGVT

-854 SPLTEIALWSLPQ
+854 SPLTEIALWSLPEGW
-867 AWTFD
+867 AFD

-877 PVYIRSVSSGASS
+877 PIYIRSVSSGASS

-916 VVRFCNSDVYLIRS
+916 VVRFCNSDVYLVKS
-930 SS
+930 GA

>member
-48 TVPYLINLSTEYTT
+48 TVPYLISLGTEYTT

-219 NNINAEKTARENA
+219 NNINAEKTARE
-232 DTTLQNNINAE
+232 
-243 KTAREQ
+243 Q

-282 REQADTTLQN
+282 REQADTALRNSLDKEIGDRIDGEDAIN
-292 NINAEKTAREN
+292 NKI
-303 ADTALQD
+303 D
-310 SINTH
+310 TH
-315 IQNKNNPHNV
+315 IANKNNPHNV

-334 KTIKGANQTILYGD
+334 KTINNLVNNITVNGS
-348 VTLTGR
+348 
-354 RGVNTVGTGQNI
+354 RGT
-366 NIEGPMYSTPADNS
+366 S
-380 VDVLYSGITALSSNI
+380 ITNSSNTI
-395 AYTSEISGL
+395 TVKGSMIDA
-404 PSKTG
+404 PSDT
-409 WLYLVSYQVG
+409 
-419 QAYKKV
+419 
-425 IYNLDGTIYYTH
+425 NLDNAT
-437 GRETDTWIMIE
+437 E
-448 NNSGVESIN
+448 
-457 DLTGIVTLVA
+457 
-467 SNGNNV
+467 
-473 AKSGNT
+473 
-479 LNVSGP
+479 
-485 MLGTPPSLNLDE
+485 
-497 ANTVGIYSLRVAA
+497 VGIYSLSATTQ
-510 IYTSTRSGLPEK
+510 YTSSYTGLPSK
-522 DGWLYMVVYP
+522 SGWLYMLVY
-532 LSQAANKQ
+532 QVGTAKKQ
-540 VIYNKDGTAYW
+540 IIYNADGTVYRRENAA
-551 RDGVESNWNPIS
+551 SNWLELN
-563 YGGTGTAGVSSIN
+563 YGGGGGTAGVSSIN

-586 DQGVSVTTTVN
+586 DQGVRITTTEN
-597 ALHVSGQ
+597 AIHVSGQ
-604 YYVLTQNTPV
+604 YYVLSQNSSV
-614 NATLRPGITTKGSY
+614 NATLRPGITTIGSY

-654 FQVGYCSSG
+654 FQVGYCLSG
-663 NIYVRRT
+663 NIYVRRS
-670 NTNGTATTEW
+670 NTNGTATTGW
-680 IKSGVFSFNN
+680 INSGVFSFNN
-690 KTGNINVDGRY
+690 KTGNINVEGRY
-701 GNIVENDTSS
+701 GNIVENDTAS

-747 PGSSTKPFMLF
+747 PGSSTKPFMLL

-784 TRTKNKNGSQATT
+784 VRTKNKNGTQVTAWSL
-797 WYMNSYSPALDNQ
+797 NSYSPALDNQ
-810 TVTLESLAPNL
+810 TITLDSLAPNL

-826 TLQLEHYRGGGQN
+826 TLQLEHYRGVT
-839 FKAKFYVPFAVSNSN
+839 FKAKFYVPFSISNSTT
-854 SPLTEIALWSLPQ
+854 PLTQVSLWSLP
-867 AWTFD
+867 AGWAFD
-872 EDQYI
+872 EEQNI
-877 PVYIRSVSSGASS
+877 PVYFFSTSPRANL
-890 FGYIQCSN
+890 FGYLHCIDNYIEVEFSDT
-898 NAMQLI
+898 L
-904 IGGTGQSIPAGW
+904 TSISAGW
-916 VVRFCNSDVYLIRS
+916 ILRCCNSDLYLVKTS
-930 SS
+930 Q

>member
-48 TVPYLINLSTEYTT
+48 TVPYLISLGTEYTT

-232 DTTLQNNINAE
+232 DTTLQNSINAE

-249 ADTALGERIT
+249 ADTTLQNNIN
-259 AETTARQQAD
+259 AEKTARENAD
-269 TNLQN
+269 TTLQN

-334 KTIKGANQTILYGD
+334 KTINTLVNNITVNGSRGASITNSRDTIT
-348 VTLTGR
+348 V
-354 RGVNTVGTGQNI
+354 RGSMI
-366 NIEGPMYSTPADNS
+366 DA
-380 VDVLYSGITALSSNI
+380 
-395 AYTSEISGL
+395 
-404 PSKTG
+404 PSDT
-409 WLYLVSYQVG
+409 
-419 QAYKKV
+419 
-425 IYNLDGTIYYTH
+425 NLDNAT
-437 GRETDTWIMIE
+437 E
-448 NNSGVESIN
+448 
-457 DLTGIVTLVA
+457 
-467 SNGNNV
+467 
-473 AKSGNT
+473 
-479 LNVSGP
+479 
-485 MLGTPPSLNLDE
+485 
-497 ANTVGIYSLRVAA
+497 VGIYSLSAT
-510 IYTSTRSGLPEK
+510 IQYTSSYTGLPSK
-522 DGWLYMVVYP
+522 SGWLYMLVY
-532 LSQAANKQ
+532 QVGTAKKQ
-540 VIYNKDGTAYW
+540 IIYNADGTVYRRENAA
-551 RDGVESNWNPIS
+551 SNWLELN
-563 YGGTGTAGVSSIN
+563 YGGGGGTAGVSSIN
-576 SLTGALTLNG
+576 SLTGEITLNG
-586 DQGVSVTTTVN
+586 DQGVRITTTEN
-597 ALHVSGQ
+597 AIHVSGQ
-604 YYVLTQNTPV
+604 YYVLSQNTSI
-614 NATLRPGITTKGSY
+614 NGTLRPGITAAGNYAFTNTPQNKSVMYVITVNYKSNEYIYAQYAVCFDYSIYRRLSNADGSTATEWYYNGVTDINGTKGSIIFEARNGA
-628 SFTGGPENETLI
+628 SI
-640 AIETVDSTSGSYNF
+640 SK
-654 FQVGYCSSG
+654 SG
-663 NIYVRRT
+663 NTFTVLGPIARSPNFSL
-670 NTNGTATTEW
+670 NTNN
-680 IKSGVFSFNN
+680 SV
-690 KTGNINVDGRY
+690 
-701 GNIVENDTSS
+701 
-711 HFFVNGPIRRLP
+711 
-723 TLDANTYDLE
+723 
-733 GIASFDY
+733 GIFSFDY
-740 GTLPTNI
+740 DSSPVGMPTEA
-747 PGSSTKPFMLF
+747 
-758 QVRTNATDTNT
+758 TNAYVMLQVMTDGTNSIES
-769 YYTQWLI
+769 YTQLVI
-776 DKSNGKMY
+776 DKDDGKMF
-784 TRTKNKNGSQATT
+784 TRTKNNNGSQATA
-797 WYMNSYSPALDNQ
+797 WKLSSYSPALDNQ
-810 TVTLESLAPNL
+810 TITLDSLSPNL

-826 TLQLEHYRGGGQN
+826 TLQLEQYRGVT

-854 SPLTEIALWSLPQ
+854 SPLTEIALWSLPEGW
-867 AWTFD
+867 AFD

-877 PVYIRSVSSGASS
+877 PLYIRSVSSGASS

-916 VVRFCNSDVYLIRS
+916 VVRFCNSDVYLVKS
-930 SS
+930 GA

>member
-48 TVPYLINLSTEYTT
+48 TVPYLISLGTEYTT

-232 DTTLQNNINAE
+232 DTTLQNSINAE

-249 ADTALGERIT
+249 ADTALRNSLDEEIGDRINGE
-259 AETTARQQAD
+259 D
-269 TNLQN
+269 T
-274 SINAEKTA
+274 INNKI
-282 REQADTTLQN
+282 D
-292 NINAEKTAREN
+292 
-303 ADTALQD
+303 
-310 SINTH
+310 TH
-315 IQNKNNPHNV
+315 IANKNNPHNV

-334 KTIKGANQTILYGD
+334 KTINNLVNNITVNGSRGTSITNGSNTITVKGSMIDA
-348 VTLTGR
+348 
-354 RGVNTVGTGQNI
+354 
-366 NIEGPMYSTPADNS
+366 
-380 VDVLYSGITALSSNI
+380 
-395 AYTSEISGL
+395 
-404 PSKTG
+404 PSDT
-409 WLYLVSYQVG
+409 
-419 QAYKKV
+419 
-425 IYNLDGTIYYTH
+425 NLDNAT
-437 GRETDTWIMIE
+437 E
-448 NNSGVESIN
+448 
-457 DLTGIVTLVA
+457 
-467 SNGNNV
+467 
-473 AKSGNT
+473 
-479 LNVSGP
+479 
-485 MLGTPPSLNLDE
+485 
-497 ANTVGIYSLRVAA
+497 VGIYSLSAA
-510 IYTSTRSGLPEK
+510 IQYTSSYTGLPSK
-522 DGWLYMVVYP
+522 SGWLYMLVY
-532 LSQAANKQ
+532 QVGTAKKQ
-540 VIYNKDGTAYW
+540 IIYNADGTVYRRENAA
-551 RDGVESNWNPIS
+551 SNWLELN
-563 YGGTGTAGVSSIN
+563 YGGGGGTAGVSSIN

-586 DQGVSVTTTVN
+586 DQGVRITTTEN
-597 ALHVSGQ
+597 DIHVSGQ
-604 YYVLTQNTPV
+604 YYVLSQNTSI
-614 NATLRPGITTKGSY
+614 NGTLRPGITAAGNYKFTNTPQNKSVMYVITVDYKSNEYIYAQYAVCFDYSIYRRLSNADGSTATEWYYNGVTDINGTKGNIIFEARNGATISK
-628 SFTGGPENETLI
+628 
-640 AIETVDSTSGSYNF
+640 
-654 FQVGYCSSG
+654 SG
-663 NIYVRRT
+663 NTFTVLGPIARSPNFSL
-670 NTNGTATTEW
+670 NTNN
-680 IKSGVFSFNN
+680 SV
-690 KTGNINVDGRY
+690 
-701 GNIVENDTSS
+701 
-711 HFFVNGPIRRLP
+711 
-723 TLDANTYDLE
+723 
-733 GIASFDY
+733 GIFSFDY
-740 GTLPTNI
+740 DSSPVGMPTEA
-747 PGSSTKPFMLF
+747 
-758 QVRTNATDTNT
+758 TNAYVMLQVMTDDTNSIET
-769 YYTQWLI
+769 YTQLVI
-776 DKSNGKMY
+776 DKDDGKMF
-784 TRTKNKNGSQATT
+784 TRTKNNNGSQATA
-797 WYMNSYSPALDNQ
+797 WKLSSYSPALDNQ

-826 TLQLEHYRGGGQN
+826 TLQLEHYRGVT

-854 SPLTEIALWSLPQ
+854 SPLTEIALWSLPEGW
-867 AWTFD
+867 AFD

-877 PVYIRSVSSGASS
+877 PLYIRSVSTGASS

-916 VVRFCNSDVYLIRS
+916 VVRFCNSDVYLVKS
-930 SS
+930 GA

>member
-282 REQADTTLQN
+282 RQQADTTLQN

-551 RDGVESNWNPIS
+551 RDGVESNWKPIS

-586 DQGVSVTTTVN
+586 NQGVRITTTEN
-597 ALHVSGQ
+597 AIHVSGQ
-604 YYVLTQNTPV
+604 YYVLSQNSSV
-614 NATLRPGITTKGSY
+614 NATLRPGITTIGSY

-640 AIETVDSTSGSYNF
+640 AIETVDRTSGSYNF
-654 FQVGYCSSG
+654 FQVGYCLSG
-663 NIYVRRT
+663 NIYVRRA
-670 NTNGTATTEW
+670 NTNGTATTGW
-680 IKSGVFSFNN
+680 INSGVFSFNN
-690 KTGNINVDGRY
+690 KTGNINVEGRY
-701 GNIVENDTSS
+701 GNIVENDTAS

-723 TLDANTYDLE
+723 TLNANTFDLE

-747 PGSSTKPFMLF
+747 PGSSTKPFMLL

-826 TLQLEHYRGGGQN
+826 TLQLEHYRGEGQN

-854 SPLTEIALWSLPQ
+854 SPLTEIALWSLPN

-916 VVRFCNSDVYLIRS
+916 IVRFCNSDVYLIRS

>member
-1 MYDRMPPKLPFYWNS
+1 MPPKLPFYWNS

-23 TALTFDEMQSKIV
+23 TALTFDEMQARIV

-48 TVPYLINLSTEYTT
+48 TVPYLISLSTEYTT

-76 PLQVDKE
+76 PLQIDKE

-130 SLYVFDILNGNIV
+130 SLYVFNILNGNIV
-143 GNSIRYND
+143 GDSIKYND

-219 NNINAEKTARENA
+219 NNINTEKTAR
-232 DTTLQNNINAE
+232 Q
-243 KTAREQ
+243 Q

-274 SINAEKTA
+274 
-282 REQADTTLQN
+282 

-303 ADTALQD
+303 ADNALQT
-310 SINTH
+310 SIDEEISDRIEGEEATNAKIDAH
-315 IQNKNNPHNV
+315 IANKNNPHNV
-325 TADQIGNVV
+325 TSDQIGNVV
-334 KTIKGANQTILYGD
+334 KTLNNLVNNISITAGRGTEVITSSNSIA
-348 VTLTGR
+348 VT
-354 RGVNTVGTGQNI
+354 
-366 NIEGPMYSTPADNS
+366 GPMYDVPSNPSLDNM
-380 VDVLYSGITALSSNI
+380 LNTGIYALS
-395 AYTSEISGL
+395 ATVEYTTTYSGL
-404 PSKTG
+404 PNKTG
-409 WLYLVSYQVG
+409 WLYLLVYAVG
-419 QAYKKV
+419 TAKKQI
-425 IYNLDGTIYYTH
+425 IYN
-437 GRETDTWIMIE
+437 
-448 NNSGVESIN
+448 S
-457 DLTGIVTLVA
+457 
-467 SNGNNV
+467 
-473 AKSGNT
+473 
-479 LNVSGP
+479 
-485 MLGTPPSLNLDE
+485 
-497 ANTVGIYSLRVAA
+497 
-510 IYTSTRSGLPEK
+510 
-522 DGWLYMVVYP
+522 
-532 LSQAANKQ
+532 
-540 VIYNKDGTAYW
+540 DGTAYQRGNAQTNW
-551 RDGVESNWNPIS
+551 FQLYSES
-563 YGGTGTAGVSSIN
+563 GGGGTAGVSSIN

-586 DQGVSVTTTVN
+586 DQGVRVTNTGN
-597 ALHVSGQ
+597 ALQVRGQ
-604 YYVLTQNTPV
+604 YYVLSQNASV
-614 NATLRPGITTKGSY
+614 NGTLRPGITTIGSY
-628 SFTGGPENETLI
+628 SFTDGPENETLI

-670 NTNGTATTEW
+670 NTNGTATTGW

-690 KTGNINVDGRY
+690 KTGNINVEGRY

-747 PGSSTKPFMLF
+747 PTTSTNPFILF

-784 TRTKNKNGSQATT
+784 VRTKNKNGTQATA
-797 WYMNSYSPALDNQ
+797 WSLNSYSAAVDNQ
-810 TVTLESLAPNL
+810 TITLDSLAPNL
-821 GIQNL
+821 SLQNL
-826 TLQLEHYRGGGQN
+826 TLELEEYRGTKY
-839 FKAKFYVPFAVSNSN
+839 KAKFYVPFAFSNSN
-854 SPLTEIALWSLPQ
+854 SPLTEIALWSLPEGW
-867 AWTFD
+867 AFD

-877 PVYIRSVSSGASS
+877 PLYIRSVSSGASS

-916 VVRFCNSDVYLIRS
+916 VVRFCNSDVYLVKS
-930 SS
+930 GA

>member
-1 MYDRMPPKLPFYWNS
+1 
-16 VIPATLD
+16 
-23 TALTFDEMQSKIV
+23 MQSKIV

-205 NESTARQQADTTLQ
+205 NESTARQ
-219 NNINAEKTARENA
+219 
-232 DTTLQNNINAE
+232 
-243 KTAREQ
+243 
-249 ADTALGERIT
+249 
-259 AETTARQQAD
+259 
-269 TNLQN
+269 
-274 SINAEKTA
+274 
-282 REQADTTLQN
+282 QADTTLQN

>member
-1 MYDRMPPKLPFYWNS
+1 MFDRMPPKLPFYWNS

-23 TALTFDEMQSKIV
+23 TSLTFDEMQARIV

-48 TVPYLINLSTEYTT
+48 TVPYLISLRTEYTT

-97 VFNDA
+97 VFNDV

-130 SLYVFDILNGNIV
+130 SLYTFDILNGNIV
-143 GNSIRYND
+143 GDSIRYND

-190 NRAKQAEQQLQDNID
+190 NRATQAERQLQTNIN
-205 NESTARQQADTTLQ
+205 NEATARQQADTTLQ
-219 NNINAEKTARENA
+219 NNINSEKTARENA
-232 DTTLQNNINAE
+232 DKALKTSIDDEISDRIDGEDAINA
-243 KTAREQ
+243 K
-249 ADTALGERIT
+249 I
-259 AETTARQQAD
+259 
-269 TNLQN
+269 
-274 SINAEKTA
+274 
-282 REQADTTLQN
+282 
-292 NINAEKTAREN
+292 
-303 ADTALQD
+303 D
-310 SINTH
+310 SH

-325 TADQIGNVV
+325 TVDQIGNVV
-334 KTIKGANQTILYGD
+334 KSIKGANQTILYGD
-348 VTLTGR
+348 VTLTGS

-366 NIEGPMYSTPADNS
+366 NIAGPMYSTPADNS
-380 VDVLYSGITALSSNI
+380 VDVLYNGITALSSNI
-395 AYTSEISGL
+395 AYTSEKSGL

-419 QAYKKV
+419 QSFKKV

-437 GRETDTWIMIE
+437 GGETDTWLMIE

-457 DLTGIVTLVA
+457 DLTGIVTLDA

-485 MLGTPPSLNLDE
+485 MLGTPSSLNLDE
-497 ANTVGIYSLRVAA
+497 ANTVGIYSLSISS
-510 IYTSTRSGLPEK
+510 IYTSAYSGLPEK
-522 DGWLYMVVYP
+522 NGWLYLLVYGIP
-532 LSQAANKQ
+532 QGPNKQ
-540 VIYNKDGTAYW
+540 VVYNKDGTAYC
-551 RDGVESNWNPIS
+551 RNSIISNWDTIA
-563 YGGTGTAGVSSIN
+563 YGGDSTAGVSSIN
-576 SLTGALTLNG
+576 ALTGALTLNG
-586 DQGVSVTTTVN
+586 DQGVRVTSTVN
-597 ALHVSGQ
+597 AIHVSGQ
-604 YYVLTQNTPV
+604 YYVLSQNSSV
-614 NATLRPGITTKGSY
+614 NVTLRPGITTIGPY
-628 SFTGGPENETLI
+628 SFTDGPENETLI
-640 AIETVDSTSGSYNF
+640 AIETVDSISGSYDF

-663 NIYVRRT
+663 NIYVRRA
-670 NTNGTATTEW
+670 NTNGTATTGW
-680 IKSGVFSFNN
+680 INSGVFSFNN
-690 KTGNINVDGRY
+690 KTGNINVEGRY

-747 PGSSTKPFMLF
+747 PASSTKPFILF

-784 TRTKNKNGSQATT
+784 ARTKNKNGTQVTAWTL
-797 WYMNSYSPALDNQ
+797 NSYSAAVDNQ
-810 TVTLESLAPNL
+810 TITLDSLASNL
-821 GIQNL
+821 GLQNL
-826 TLQLEHYRGGGQN
+826 TLELEEYRGAKY
-839 FKAKFYVPFAVSNSN
+839 KAKFYVPFAFSNSN
-854 SPLTEIALWSLPQ
+854 SPLTEIALWSLPEGW
-867 AWTFD
+867 AFD

-877 PVYIRSVSSGASS
+877 PLYIRSVSSGASS

-904 IGGTGQSIPAGW
+904 IGGTGQSIQAGW
-916 VVRFCNSDVYLIRS
+916 IVRFCNSDVYLVKS
-930 SS
+930 GA

>member
-1 MYDRMPPKLPFYWNS
+1 MYDRMPPKLPFYWNT

-23 TALTFDEMQSKIV
+23 TALTFDEMQAKIV

-48 TVPYLINLSTEYTT
+48 TVPYLISLKTEYTP

-143 GNSIRYND
+143 GNSIKYND

-162 AHQALFEAVYNK
+162 AHQELFEAVYNK

-243 KTAREQ
+243 KTARQQ

-282 REQADTTLQN
+282 REQADTALRN
-292 NINAEKTAREN
+292 SLDEEISDRIDGEDAINAKIN
-303 ADTALQD
+303 A
-310 SINTH
+310 H

-325 TADQIGNVV
+325 TVDQIGNVV
-334 KTIKGANQTILYGD
+334 KTINSLVNNITVNGSKG
-348 VTLTGR
+348 
-354 RGVNTVGTGQNI
+354 
-366 NIEGPMYSTPADNS
+366 NS
-380 VDVLYSGITALSSNI
+380 VVTGSNTITVNGSMLDVPSDTNLDNATEAGIYSLSANI
-395 AYTSEISGL
+395 QYTSSYKGL

-409 WLYLVSYQVG
+409 WLYMLVYKVG
-419 QAYKKV
+419 TGKKQIV
-425 IYNLDGTIYYTH
+425 YN
-437 GRETDTWIMIE
+437 
-448 NNSGVESIN
+448 
-457 DLTGIVTLVA
+457 A
-467 SNGNNV
+467 
-473 AKSGNT
+473 
-479 LNVSGP
+479 
-485 MLGTPPSLNLDE
+485 
-497 ANTVGIYSLRVAA
+497 
-510 IYTSTRSGLPEK
+510 
-522 DGWLYMVVYP
+522 
-532 LSQAANKQ
+532 
-540 VIYNKDGTAYW
+540 DGTAY
-551 RDGVESNWNPIS
+551 RRENAASNWLELN
-563 YGGTGTAGVSSIN
+563 YGGGGGTAGVSSIN

-604 YYVLTQNTPV
+604 YYVLSQNSSV
-614 NATLRPGITTKGSY
+614 NVTLRPGITTIGSY
-628 SFTGGPENETLI
+628 SFTDGPENETLI
-640 AIETVDSTSGSYNF
+640 AIETVDSISGSYNF

-663 NIYVRRT
+663 NIYVRRV
-670 NTNGTATTEW
+670 NTNGTATTGW
-680 IKSGVFSFNN
+680 INSGVFSFNN
-690 KTGNINVDGRY
+690 KTGNINVEGRY

-747 PGSSTKPFMLF
+747 PASSTKPFILF

-784 TRTKNKNGSQATT
+784 VRTKNKNGSQLTA
-797 WYMNSYSPALDNQ
+797 WSMNSYSPALDNQ
-810 TVTLESLAPNL
+810 TITLDSLAPNL

-826 TLQLEHYRGGGQN
+826 TLQLEHYRGVS

-854 SPLTEIALWSLPQ
+854 SPLTEIALWSLPEGW
-867 AWTFD
+867 AFD

-877 PVYIRSVSSGASS
+877 PLYIRSVSSGASS

-916 VVRFCNSDVYLIRS
+916 VVRFCNSDVYLVRS
-930 SS
+930 GA

>member
-48 TVPYLINLSTEYTT
+48 TVPYLISLGTEYTT

-174 IEEESDGLH
+174 IEEKSDGLH

-232 DTTLQNNINAE
+232 DTTLQNSINAE

-249 ADTALGERIT
+249 ADTALRNSLDEEIGDRIDGE
-259 AETTARQQAD
+259 D
-269 TNLQN
+269 T
-274 SINAEKTA
+274 INNKI
-282 REQADTTLQN
+282 D
-292 NINAEKTAREN
+292 
-303 ADTALQD
+303 
-310 SINTH
+310 TH
-315 IQNKNNPHNV
+315 IANKNNPHNV

-334 KTIKGANQTILYGD
+334 KTINNLVNNITVNGS
-348 VTLTGR
+348 
-354 RGVNTVGTGQNI
+354 RGT
-366 NIEGPMYSTPADNS
+366 S
-380 VDVLYSGITALSSNI
+380 ITNSSNTI
-395 AYTSEISGL
+395 TVRGSMIDV
-404 PSKTG
+404 PSDT
-409 WLYLVSYQVG
+409 
-419 QAYKKV
+419 
-425 IYNLDGTIYYTH
+425 NLDNAT
-437 GRETDTWIMIE
+437 E
-448 NNSGVESIN
+448 
-457 DLTGIVTLVA
+457 
-467 SNGNNV
+467 
-473 AKSGNT
+473 
-479 LNVSGP
+479 
-485 MLGTPPSLNLDE
+485 
-497 ANTVGIYSLRVAA
+497 VGIYSLSAN
-510 IYTSTRSGLPEK
+510 IQYTSSYSGLPSNAS
-522 DGWLYMVVYP
+522 WLYMLVY
-532 LSQAANKQ
+532 Q
-540 VIYNKDGTAYW
+540 VGTAKKQIIYHTNGSVYR
-551 RDGVESNWNPIS
+551 RDNVASDWVKLD
-563 YGGTGTAGVSSIN
+563 YGGGGGTAGVSSIN

-586 DQGVSVTTTVN
+586 DQGVRVTNTGN
-597 ALHVSGQ
+597 ALQVRGQ
-604 YYVLTQNTPV
+604 YYVLSQNASV
-614 NATLRPGITTKGSY
+614 NGTLRPGITTIGSY
-628 SFTGGPENETLI
+628 SFTDGPENETLI

-654 FQVGYCSSG
+654 FQLGYCSSG

-670 NTNGTATTEW
+670 NTDGTATTGW
-680 IKSGVFSFNN
+680 INSGVFNFNN
-690 KTGNINVDGRY
+690 KTGNINVEGRY

-747 PGSSTKPFMLF
+747 PTASTNPFILF

-784 TRTKNKNGSQATT
+784 VRTKNKNGTQVTAWSL
-797 WYMNSYSPALDNQ
+797 NSYSAAVDNQ
-810 TVTLESLAPNL
+810 TITLDSLASNL
-821 GIQNL
+821 GLQNL
-826 TLQLEHYRGGGQN
+826 TLELEEYRGTKY
-839 FKAKFYVPFAVSNSN
+839 KAKFYVPFAFSNSN
-854 SPLTEIALWSLPQ
+854 SPLTEIALWNLPEGW
-867 AWTFD
+867 AFD

-877 PVYIRSVSSGASS
+877 PLYIRSVSSGASS

-916 VVRFCNSDVYLIRS
+916 VVRFCNSDIYLVKS
-930 SS
+930 GS

>member
-48 TVPYLINLSTEYTT
+48 TVPYLISLGTEYTT

-232 DTTLQNNINAE
+232 DT
-243 KTAREQ
+243 
-249 ADTALGERIT
+249 
-259 AETTARQQAD
+259 
-269 TNLQN
+269 
-274 SINAEKTA
+274 
-282 REQADTTLQN
+282 
-292 NINAEKTAREN
+292 
-303 ADTALQD
+303 ALQD

-334 KTIKGANQTILYGD
+334 KTINNLVNNITVNGSRGTSITNDSNTI
-348 VTLTGR
+348 T
-354 RGVNTVGTGQNI
+354 VNGSMIDAPSDTNLDNATEVGI
-366 NIEGPMYSTPADNS
+366 Y
-380 VDVLYSGITALSSNI
+380 ALSANI
-395 AYTSEISGL
+395 QYTSSYSGL
-404 PSKTG
+404 PNK
-409 WLYLVSYQVG
+409 
-419 QAYKKV
+419 
-425 IYNLDGTIYYTH
+425 
-437 GRETDTWIMIE
+437 
-448 NNSGVESIN
+448 
-457 DLTGIVTLVA
+457 
-467 SNGNNV
+467 
-473 AKSGNT
+473 
-479 LNVSGP
+479 
-485 MLGTPPSLNLDE
+485 
-497 ANTVGIYSLRVAA
+497 AA
-510 IYTSTRSGLPEK
+510 
-522 DGWLYMVVYP
+522 WLYMLVYKVGT
-532 LSQAANKQ
+532 AIKQ
-540 VIYNKDGTAYW
+540 IIYNGNGTAYR
-551 RDGVESNWNPIS
+551 RDNVASDWVQIN
-563 YGGTGTAGVSSIN
+563 YGGGGGTAGVSSIN
-576 SLTGALTLNG
+576 SLTGEITLNG
-586 DQGVSVTTTVN
+586 DQGVRITNTGN
-597 ALHVSGQ
+597 AIHVSGQ
-604 YYVLTQNTPV
+604 YYVLSQNTSI
-614 NATLRPGITTKGSY
+614 NGTLRPGITAAGNYAFTNTPQNKSVMYVITVDYKSNEYIYAQYAVCFDYSIYRRLSNADGSTATEWYYNGVTDINGTKGSIIFEARNGA
-628 SFTGGPENETLI
+628 SI
-640 AIETVDSTSGSYNF
+640 SK
-654 FQVGYCSSG
+654 SG
-663 NIYVRRT
+663 NNFTVLGPIARSPNFSL
-670 NTNGTATTEW
+670 NTNN
-680 IKSGVFSFNN
+680 SV
-690 KTGNINVDGRY
+690 
-701 GNIVENDTSS
+701 
-711 HFFVNGPIRRLP
+711 
-723 TLDANTYDLE
+723 
-733 GIASFDY
+733 GIFSFDY
-740 GTLPTNI
+740 DSSPVGMPTEA
-747 PGSSTKPFMLF
+747 
-758 QVRTNATDTNT
+758 TNAYVMLQVMTDGTNSIES
-769 YYTQWLI
+769 YTQLVI
-776 DKSNGKMY
+776 DKDDGKMF
-784 TRTKNKNGSQATT
+784 TRTKNNNGSQATA
-797 WYMNSYSPALDNQ
+797 WKLSSYSPALDNQ
-810 TVTLESLAPNL
+810 TITLDSLSPNL

-826 TLQLEHYRGGGQN
+826 TLQLEQYRGVT

-854 SPLTEIALWSLPQ
+854 SPLTEIALWSLPEGW
-867 AWTFD
+867 AFD
-872 EDQYI
+872 EVQYI
-877 PVYIRSVSSGASS
+877 PLYIRSVSSGASS

>member
-48 TVPYLINLSTEYTT
+48 TVPYLISLGTEYTT

-282 REQADTTLQN
+282 REQADTALRNSLDEEIGDRINGEDTIN
-292 NINAEKTAREN
+292 NKI
-303 ADTALQD
+303 D
-310 SINTH
+310 TH
-315 IQNKNNPHNV
+315 IANKNNPHNV

-334 KTIKGANQTILYGD
+334 KTINNLVNNITVNGSRGTSITNSSNTI
-348 VTLTGR
+348 
-354 RGVNTVGTGQNI
+354 TVK
-366 NIEGPMYSTPADNS
+366 GPMIDVPSDTNLDNATEVGIYS
-380 VDVLYSGITALSSNI
+380 LSATI
-395 AYTSEISGL
+395 QYTSSYSGL
-404 PSKTG
+404 PSKAS
-409 WLYLVSYQVG
+409 WLYMLVYQVG
-419 QAYKKV
+419 TAKKQI
-425 IYNLDGTIYYTH
+425 IYHANGSVYRRD
-437 GRETDTWIMIE
+437 
-448 NNSGVESIN
+448 S
-457 DLTGIVTLVA
+457 VA
-467 SNGNNV
+467 SNWV
-473 AKSGNT
+473 K
-479 LNVSGP
+479 
-485 MLGTPPSLNLDE
+485 LD
-497 ANTVGIYSLRVAA
+497 
-510 IYTSTRSGLPEK
+510 
-522 DGWLYMVVYP
+522 
-532 LSQAANKQ
+532 
-540 VIYNKDGTAYW
+540 
-551 RDGVESNWNPIS
+551 
-563 YGGTGTAGVSSIN
+563 YGGGGGTAGVSSIN

-586 DQGVSVTTTVN
+586 DQGVRVTNTGN
-597 ALHVSGQ
+597 ALQVRGQ
-604 YYVLTQNTPV
+604 YYVLSQNSSV
-614 NATLRPGITTKGSY
+614 NGTLRPGITTIGSY
-628 SFTGGPENETLI
+628 SFTDGPENETLI
-640 AIETVDSTSGSYNF
+640 AIETVDSTSESYNF

-670 NTNGTATTEW
+670 NTNGTATTGW

-690 KTGNINVDGRY
+690 KTGNINVEGRY

-723 TLDANTYDLE
+723 TLDANAYDLE

-747 PGSSTKPFMLF
+747 PTTSTNPFILF

-784 TRTKNKNGSQATT
+784 VRTKNRNGTQATA
-797 WYMNSYSPALDNQ
+797 WSLNSYSAAVDNQ
-810 TVTLESLAPNL
+810 TITLDSLASNL
-821 GIQNL
+821 GLQNL
-826 TLQLEHYRGGGQN
+826 TLELEEYRGTKY
-839 FKAKFYVPFAVSNSN
+839 KAKFYVPFAFSNSN
-854 SPLTEIALWSLPQ
+854 SPLTEIALWSLPEGW
-867 AWTFD
+867 AFD
-872 EDQYI
+872 EVQYI
-877 PVYIRSVSSGASS
+877 PLYIRSVSSGASS

-904 IGGTGQSIPAGW
+904 IGGTGQSIPSGW
-916 VVRFCNSDVYLIRS
+916 VVRFCNSDVYLVKS
-930 SS
+930 GA